1 MFTPDEAA
9 AITLALKWGYLS
21 RDDINELAIEKVEQ
35 SSGIPPANICEL
47 AMSKRD
53 FEMHEILDG
62 LSEGSE
68 KWASV
73 RQFLK
78 SYVQIGSL
86 TNSEVS
92 KLAQNIGQHADWDD
106 VEPWRNLKILDH
118 EIGDARIGAYG
129 DYDALCQDFK
139 DIISGVLKAA

>member
-1 MFTPDEAA
+1 VFTADEAA
-9 AITLALKWGYLS
+9 AITLAWNWGYLS
-21 RDDINELAIEKVEQ
+21 HDDINELAIEKVEQ

-47 AMSKRD
+47 AMCKRD
-53 FEMHEILDG
+53 FEVREILDG

-78 SYVQIGSL
+78 SYVQIDNL

-92 KLAQNIGQHADWDD
+92 KLAQNIGQYADWDD
-106 VEPWRNLKILDH
+106 AEPWRNLKILDH

-129 DYDALCQDFK
+129 DYDELCQEFRK
-139 DIISGVLKAA
+139 IISGVLSSD